1 MLNIPKNK
9 NKEKEEKKMEENG
22 RGGEKVMR
30 EGKEASQIP
39 TPRVGVHTSTHHD
52 RHLFL

>member
-1 MLNIPKNK
+1 
-9 NKEKEEKKMEENG
+9 MEEEE
-22 RGGEKVMR
+22 RKSCKMR